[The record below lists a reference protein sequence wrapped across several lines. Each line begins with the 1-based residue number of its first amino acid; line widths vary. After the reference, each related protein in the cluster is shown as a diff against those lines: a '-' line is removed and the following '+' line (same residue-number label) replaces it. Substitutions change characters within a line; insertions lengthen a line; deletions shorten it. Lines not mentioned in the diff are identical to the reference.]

1 MNAELVSS
9 ELDSEATWSRPS
21 LAEANGECLGG
32 WWDHT
37 LTRLDVGECART
49 PEAVARAFEATPDSV
64 RSSRELATGT
74 AREWGLVEVAEDLR
88 LVVSELVGNACRH
101 AVPRGRSPEGTR
113 VLVQFRLLRERRQV
127 VCMVADQVEHGP
139 VKVEA
144 HHFAESGRGL
154 GLVAAFSRTWG
165 WDPVRGEGKIVWAVC
180 GGED

>member
-9 ELDSEATWSRPS
+9 GVDSEASWSRPPLS
-21 LAEANGECLGG
+21 EATGGLLGG
-32 WWDHT
+32 WWECT
-37 LTRLDVGECART
+37 LGRLDAGECART
-49 PEAVARAFEATPDSV
+49 PDTVARAFEATPDSV
-64 RSSRELATGT
+64 RAARELAAG
-74 AREWGLVEVAEDLR
+74 AVEEWGLAEVGDDLR
-88 LVVSELVGNACRH
+88 LIVSELVGNACRH
-101 AVPRGRSPEGTR
+101 AVPEGRSPEETR
-113 VLVQFRLLRERRQV
+113 VLLQLRHLSARRQV
-127 VCMVADQVEHGP
+127 VCMVADQVERGP